1 MIPKLL
7 LTANCPG
14 TLQKSAAGNSLD
26 DKGAPESFKKEARW
40 TPCLRIKRLV
50 ASPLNTT
57 GTFAPFH

>member
-1 MIPKLL
+1 MIPKPL

-14 TLQKSAAGNSLD
+14 TLQKSAAGKSPD
-26 DKGAPESFKKEARW
+26 DRGAPESFKKEARW
-40 TPCLRIKRLV
+40 LLVSESKRLV